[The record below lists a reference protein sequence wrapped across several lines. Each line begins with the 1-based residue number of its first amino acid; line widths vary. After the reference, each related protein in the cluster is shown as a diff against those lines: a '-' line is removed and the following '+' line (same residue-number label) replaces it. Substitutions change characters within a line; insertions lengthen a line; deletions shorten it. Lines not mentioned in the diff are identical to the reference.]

1 MPINNETTFLELVS
15 SYHANPNKFVFFV
28 GAGLSQP
35 LFPSWGSLLKKFV
48 EQANEGEFY
57 HDKDEL
63 LKYIEKGEHY
73 LDIAES
79 CVNAMGVNRYRDI
92 MEKVFDKD
100 FSLEEVPES
109 YKVLMGLS
117 PKTIITTNYDRI
129 PEIAGKGMYRINTN
143 KNAPEASRFC
153 ADNKNVV
160 FKMHG
165 DITDQSSII
174 LTTSDYQEIMNKNSS
189 TRLFLNNILST
200 KILIFVG
207 FSLSDP
213 HINSILDNIKSINK
227 GIPLSHYVLLNESSN
242 FKISSFENKYG
253 VKVISYTPTDRSHH
267 PEVIEFLR
275 ALDHET
281 GDIPEQIKINNST
294 KIENTESLI
303 KYMDESITDVM
314 LGTGFSVFYS
324 DSDMYMSFTPAGE
337 TKGEIQKEILSI
349 IKLINFNYTLINNIN
364 IYVTTKTVPLIN
376 FDESQTIIIKA
387 KVKYKDARKYAAKE
401 ISTITLWKLI
411 EFFSAAELSNVYQ
424 TEEKVEFP
432 MSIGIIG
439 EES

>member
-1 MPINNETTFLELVS
+1 MPINNQKTFLELVS
-15 SYHANPNKFVFFV
+15 SYHSNPDKFVFFV

-35 LFPSWGSLLKKFV
+35 LFPSWGNLLKEFV
-48 EQANEGEFY
+48 EQAKEGNLSFNE
-57 HDKDEL
+57 KEL
-63 LKYIEKGEHY
+63 LDYIEKGDNY
-73 LDIAES
+73 LDIAKA
-79 CVNAMGVNRYRDI
+79 CVDAMGESRYRDI

-117 PKTIITTNYDRI
+117 PKLIITTNYDRI

-174 LTTSDYQEIMNKNSS
+174 LTTSDYQKIMNENHS
-189 TRLFLNNILST
+189 TRSLLNSILST

-213 HINSILDNIKSINK
+213 HINTILENIKSINK
-227 GIPLSHYVLLNESSN
+227 GMPLSHYVLLNEHSS

-253 VKVISYTPTDRSHH
+253 VKVISYTPKEPSH

-281 GDIPEQIKINNST
+281 GDIPEQVKINDSV

-303 KYMDESITDVM
+303 KYMNESIEDVM

-324 DSDMYMSFTPAGE
+324 DSAIYMSFTPAGE

-349 IKLINFNYTLINNIN
+349 IKLINFDCTIISDIN
-364 IYVTTKTVPLIN
+364 IYVTARTAPLIN
-376 FDESQTIIIKA
+376 FDESQAIMIKV
-387 KVKYKDARKYAAKE
+387 KVKYEDARKYAAKE
-401 ISTITLWKLI
+401 ISTTTLWKLM
-411 EFFSAAELSNVYQ
+411 EF
-424 TEEKVEFP
+424 
-432 MSIGIIG
+432 SILCSKRTKHQKCLKIAFL
-439 EES
+439 

>member
-1 MPINNETTFLELVS
+1 MPINNQKTFLELVS
-15 SYHANPNKFVFFV
+15 SYHLHPDKFVFFV

-35 LFPSWGSLLKKFV
+35 LFPSWGSLLKEFV
-48 EQANEGEFY
+48 EQAKETTLPYDEI
-57 HDKDEL
+57 EL
-63 LKYIEKGEHY
+63 LEYIEKGENY
-73 LDIAES
+73 LDIAEV
-79 CVNAMGVNRYRDI
+79 CVNAMGATRYRDI

-109 YKVLMGLS
+109 YKVLMDLS
-117 PKTIITTNYDRI
+117 PKIIITTNYDRI
-129 PEIAGKGMYRINTN
+129 PEIAGKGKYRVNTN
-143 KNAPEASRFC
+143 KNAPEASRFFTG
-153 ADNKNVV
+153 NKNVV

-165 DITDQSSII
+165 DITDQSSIV
-174 LTTSDYQEIMNKNSS
+174 LTTSDYQKIINENQS
-189 TRLFLNNILST
+189 TRLLLNSILST

-213 HINSILDNIKSINK
+213 HINTILDNIKSINN
-227 GIPLSHYVLLNESSN
+227 GITLSHYVLLNESSN

-253 VKVISYTPTDRSHH
+253 VKVISYTPSDYSH

-275 ALDHET
+275 ALAHET
-281 GDIPEQIKINNST
+281 SDIPEQVKINDSA

-303 KYMDESITDVM
+303 KYMNESIADVM

-349 IKLINFNYTLINNIN
+349 IKLINFDCTIINTII
-364 IYVTTKTVPLIN
+364 IYVTARTAPLLN
-376 FDESQTIIIKA
+376 FDESQAIRIKV
-387 KVKYKDARKYAAKE
+387 KVKYEDARKYAAKE
-401 ISTITLWKLI
+401 ISTTTLWKLI
-411 EFFSAAELSNVYQ
+411 KFYSPVELSNVYQ
-424 TEEKVEFP
+424 IEEEVDFP

>member
-1 MPINNETTFLELVS
+1 MPINNQKTFLELVS
-15 SYHANPNKFVFFV
+15 SYHANPDKFVFFV

-35 LFPSWGSLLKKFV
+35 LFPSWGSLLKEFV
-48 EQANEGEFY
+48 EQAKEVKLPYDEI
-57 HDKDEL
+57 EL
-63 LKYIEKGEHY
+63 LEYIEKGENY
-73 LDIAES
+73 LDIAEV
-79 CVNAMGVNRYRDI
+79 CINAMGASRYRDI
-92 MEKVFDKD
+92 MEKVFDKE

-117 PKTIITTNYDRI
+117 PKLILTTNYDRI
-129 PEIAGKGMYRINTN
+129 PDIAGKGIYRINTN
-143 KNAPEASRFC
+143 RNAPEASRFC

-174 LTTSDYQEIMNKNSS
+174 LTTSDYQKIINENHS
-189 TRLFLNNILST
+189 TRSLLNSILST

-213 HINSILDNIKSINK
+213 HIDAILENIKSINK
-227 GIPLSHYVLLNESSN
+227 GMPLSHHVLLNESSN

-253 VKVISYTPTDRSHH
+253 VKVISYTPTDHSH

-275 ALDHET
+275 ALAHET
-281 GDIPEQIKINNST
+281 SNIPEQVKINDSV
-294 KIENTESLI
+294 KIENADTLI
-303 KYMDESITDVM
+303 NHMNESIKDII

-324 DSDMYMSFTPAGE
+324 NNDLYMSFTPAGE

-349 IKLINFNYTLINNIN
+349 IKLINFDCTIISDIN
-364 IYVTTKTVPLIN
+364 IYVTARTAPLIN
-376 FDESQTIIIKA
+376 FDESQAIMIKV
-387 KVKYKDARKYAAKE
+387 KVKYEDARKYSAKE
-401 ISTITLWKLI
+401 ISTTTLWKLM
-411 EFFSAAELSNVYQ
+411 EFSPPAGLSNVFQ
-424 TEEKVEFP
+424 IEEKIEFP

-439 EES
+439 EEL